1 MLDMSQ
7 NDINFEQL
15 LEESVSQLN
24 RYAEGNKDQ
33 VEIVTYKLKEAAT
46 IDFSVVKEL
55 RKDSDAR

>member
-1 MLDMSQ
+1 MSQ